1 MFIVYTMLPG
11 GFKVDASLF
20 TGYQFLLVV
29 TTIFSFFVTFVAFR
43 LFNLMREK
51 VPESAEHWRFMILG
65 AFTFTFYQLFY
76 VFHWANFVNVNDFV
90 ILVKLL
96 KLGSISLIAFS
107 LYRFTHSTT

>member
-1 MFIVYTMLPG
+1 MLPG

-29 TTIFSFFVTFVAFR
+29 TTILSFFTTFVAFR
-43 LFNLMREK
+43 TFNLMREK
-51 VPESAEHWRFMILG
+51 VPESSEHWRFMILG
-65 AFTFTFYQLFY
+65 TFAFTFYQLFY
-76 VFHWANFVNVNDFV
+76 VFHWANLIANINDFV
-90 ILVKLL
+90 IVVKLM